1 MILNSPYPESM
12 KRIVALLLIWSMSAN
27 ILFAVPLRRGT
38 SVIVRLSTSANS
50 NRDTPIRAEVV
61 SDLTIAGEPVIT
73 RGTPV
78 ILSVNKG
85 KAKGLGKPGYL
96 QIGCISTTAVDG
108 QIISLSGGIEQDGEN
123 RQGAAIGLGVGLGLT
138 FLPLGGFFF
147 LCQKGEK
154 VDIPAGTTIFGVTVT
169 DNYDIDIY

>member
-1 MILNSPYPESM
+1 
-12 KRIVALLLIWSMSAN
+12 MSAN

-50 NRDTPIRAEVV
+50 NRDTPIRADVV

-78 ILSVNKG
+78 ILSVNKR

-138 FLPLGGFFF
+138 FFF
-147 LCQKGEK
+147 LCLKGEK

-169 DNYDIDIY
+169 DNYDIDIYWSLRDRLVQKG

>member
-1 MILNSPYPESM
+1 MKKIIVLIL
-12 KRIVALLLIWSMSAN
+12 IGC
-27 ILFAVPLRRGT
+27 LFACLSFATPVKRGT

-50 NRDTPIRAEVV
+50 NRNTPVRAEVA
-61 SDLTIAGEPVIT
+61 SDLTIAGEVVIT

-78 ILSVNKG
+78 ILSVNKT

-147 LCQKGEK
+147 LCMKGEK
-154 VDIPAGTTIFGVTVT
+154 ADIPAGTTIFGVTVI
-169 DNYDIDIY
+169 DNYDIHTL

>member
-1 MILNSPYPESM
+1 MILNNPYPESM

-61 SDLTIAGEPVIT
+61 SDLTIAGELIIT

-78 ILSVNKG
+78 ILSVNKR
-85 KAKGLGKPGYL
+85 KAGVPRVIMSSPAMVKSL
-96 QIGCISTTAVDG
+96 TTAG
-108 QIISLSGGIEQDGEN
+108 ELIIT
-123 RQGAAIGLGVGLGLT
+123 R
-138 FLPLGGFFF
+138 
-147 LCQKGEK
+147 
-154 VDIPAGTTIFGVTVT
+154 
-169 DNYDIDIY
+169 

>member
-1 MILNSPYPESM
+1 MCSKVLNGHIILTDTSITTILAPEM
-12 KRIVALLLIWSMSAN
+12 
-27 ILFAVPLRRGT
+27 T
-38 SVIVRLSTSANS
+38 Y
-50 NRDTPIRAEVV
+50 TP
-61 SDLTIAGEPVIT
+61 
-73 RGTPV
+73 
-78 ILSVNKG
+78 
-85 KAKGLGKPGYL
+85 
-96 QIGCISTTAVDG
+96 ISTTAVDG

-147 LCQKGEK
+147 LCLKGEK

>member
-1 MILNSPYPESM
+1 M

-123 RQGAAIGLGVGLGLT
+123 RQTYTGRKDSQGRRHWVRCRFRSYIFTIGRILLFVS
-138 FLPLGGFFF
+138 
-147 LCQKGEK
+147 ER
-154 VDIPAGTTIFGVTVT
+154 
-169 DNYDIDIY
+169 

>member
-1 MILNSPYPESM
+1 MKKIIVLIL
-12 KRIVALLLIWSMSAN
+12 IGC
-27 ILFAVPLRRGT
+27 LFACLSFATPVKRGT
-38 SVIVRLSTSANS
+38 SVIARLSTSANS
-50 NRDTPIRAEVV
+50 NRNTPVRAEVA
-61 SDLTIAGEPVIT
+61 SDLTIAGEVVIT

-78 ILSVNKG
+78 ILSVNKR

-147 LCQKGEK
+147 LCMKGEK
-154 VDIPAGTTIFGVTVT
+154 ADIPAGTTIFGVTVI
-169 DNYDIDIY
+169 DNYDIHTL

>member
-1 MILNSPYPESM
+1 M
-12 KRIVALLLIWSMSAN
+12 KKIIVLFLIGCLFAGLS
-27 ILFAVPLRRGT
+27 FAVPLRRGT

-50 NRDTPIRAEVV
+50 NRNTPIRAEVV

-78 ILSVNKG
+78 ILTVNKR

-138 FLPLGGFFF
+138 FLP
-147 LCQKGEK
+147 
-154 VDIPAGTTIFGVTVT
+154 FGRILLFVSER
-169 DNYDIDIY
+169 